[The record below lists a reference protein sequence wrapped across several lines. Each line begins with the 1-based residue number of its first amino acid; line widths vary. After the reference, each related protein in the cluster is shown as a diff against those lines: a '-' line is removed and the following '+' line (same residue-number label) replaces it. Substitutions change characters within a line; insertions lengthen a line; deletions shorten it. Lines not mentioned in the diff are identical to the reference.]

1 MIVTEVDDRAELQTA
16 EVIAELAWET
26 HSAWQNII
34 GEINKEKIDKGGD
47 LHDLEWLDLTDNE
60 RKQII
65 DSVQWLIDHPS
76 ATMAQ
81 QHDRWRSI
89 KTMDDPDHPNLVP
102 FEELPFAQQMK
113 ARLFRHIVLAVLG

>member
-1 MIVTEVDDRAELQTA
+1 MTVTEADDRAKWQTIQ
-16 EVIAELAWET
+16 VVSGLAWQVHASWE
-26 HSAWQNII
+26 SII
-34 GEINKEKIDKGGD
+34 GED
-47 LHDLEWLDLTDNE
+47 DNE
-60 RKQII
+60 NFPDDDELKKVI

-81 QHDRWRSI
+81 QHNRWRSI
-89 KTMDDPDHPNLVP
+89 KAMDDPDHPNLVP